1 MQAYQLMRLGTAVG
15 ISIVLAKSGL
25 SAAEI
30 GVYEMLLYVGT
41 ILSFFWVNG
50 LLQGIPPLFQRKTP
64 EAQARFY
71 TQIFIIFSALA
82 VGLYLLLTLGE
93 SRVCQWLT
101 GREALPYFKWY
112 ALFLLFNLPTYP
124 VEYFYLVQGRPWKI
138 AFWGLAGLGGQF
150 LAVALPVWA
159 GSGMELAMQALAA
172 VGLLKFLWALGLVL
186 RLGSGQW
193 QFGEIRDYL
202 RFSWPLTLNVLA
214 GNIIV
219 LFDSWLVSW
228 YYHDEAMFAIYRY
241 GSREFP
247 LATALATAL
256 GVVMSSRISA
266 DREAGLQ
273 ELKRR
278 STRLMH
284 TVFPITI
291 GLLFVAPLLFPLVF
305 NPDFAASAP
314 LFNIYL
320 LVTASRVLL
329 PNAVVLALGAPQM
342 IFRWGLVELV
352 LKVLSGF
359 IFIHFWGLP
368 GVAWSV
374 VLTFWV
380 EKIGLSWYLQRQGIR
395 PGDWLPVRVYFFWI
409 VLLAAA
415 YMIFLRC
422 IIQ

>member
-1 MQAYQLMRLGTAVG
+1 MRLGTAVG

-25 SAAEI
+25 TAAEI
-30 GVYEMLLYVGT
+30 GVYEMLLYIGT
-41 ILSFFWVNG
+41 TLSFFWVNG
-50 LLQGIPPLFQRKTP
+50 LLQGIPPLYQRKTQ
-64 EAQARFY
+64 AARARFN
-71 TQIFIIFSALA
+71 TQIFLVFGALA
-82 VGLYLLLTLGE
+82 FGLFLLLTLAE
-93 SRVCQWLT
+93 SRVCHWLT

-124 VEYFYLVQGRPWKI
+124 VEYFYLVRERPWSI
-138 AFWGLAGLGGQF
+138 LLWGLAGGAGQF
-150 LAVALPVWA
+150 LAVALPIWGA
-159 GSGMELAMQALAA
+159 GGMELAMKSLAL
-172 VGLLKFLWALGLVL
+172 VGLLKFLWTLGLVF
-186 RLGSGQW
+186 RLGSRQW
-193 QFGEIRDYL
+193 LPEEIKDYL

-219 LFDSWLVSW
+219 LFDSWLVGW
-228 YYHDEAMFAIYRY
+228 YYHDEALFAVYRY

-256 GVVMSSRISA
+256 GVVMSSRIS
-266 DREAGLQ
+266 RERAAGMQ
-273 ELKRR
+273 ELKHR
-278 STRLMH
+278 SARLMH
-284 TVFPITI
+284 SVFPITI
-291 GLLFVAPLLFPLVF
+291 ALLFLAPLLFPLVF

-342 IFRWGLVELV
+342 IFRCGLVELV

-380 EKIGLSWYLQRQGIR
+380 EKIGLSWYLHRQGIR
-395 PGDWLPVRVYFFWI
+395 LNDWLPVRVYIFWT

-422 IIQ
+422 MIQ